1 MEEKNEILNDQ
12 INKVKEESY
21 IRFVNEKMKQSEIID
36 NITIDEVKKK
46 VDKYKK

>member
-1 MEEKNEILNDQ
+1 MEDKNEILNDQ

-36 NITIDEVKKK
+36 NITIDEVKNK
-46 VDKYKK
+46 VNKYEK